1 MWHAADAGAPRSV
14 FARASIA
21 AAGSAYQQAV
31 ALVSGV
37 VVARV
42 IGAADYGVFNLAR
55 SLVDLTTIV
64 TRLGL
69 DIGLQRFFGEARSRE
84 DQALR
89 VAVLRR
95 LRLLASLLA
104 LVPVVAVAV
113 GGGDALEANV
123 YVHAGFSETLLVL
136 ALALPFFT
144 DIAVLGG
151 AYRGTLRLSPSVLAE
166 SVLLPTIRLAA
177 IVILFLVGWRL
188 WAVAVGTTLG
198 TALAAAFLAARARAD
213 FPSAAPVDRAWHTAL
228 KVVRYSSVLAAA
240 VLVTTLTATLDLL
253 VLGHFAPAEAVGQYS
268 LVKMLLVLAGVFGAA
283 FNQTLGSLVAA
294 HHSRGD
300 GDGALR
306 SIRSTVRWI
315 ALGTVP
321 PVVAL
326 SFWGAPL
333 IPLLGESFRTS
344 AAVVAWLATGQLI
357 AVVFGPA
364 GWALS
369 MTGRHV
375 LELGI
380 LVVGLCVATLAC
392 AIAVPA
398 YGPIG
403 AAIATCSSIALTNV
417 LRVLCVR
424 RTFGSLP
431 FGADVVAI
439 VAVGLAA
446 AVASY
451 GALALADLPPVAAAA
466 LGMACFAGVYA
477 AAAWTLLLRAAEKE
491 AVRHLLA
498 TAVRPFLLHARHRRI
513 S

>member
-1 MWHAADAGAPRSV
+1 MWHTADAGAPRNV

-21 AAGSAYQQAV
+21 AVGSVYQQGV
-31 ALVSGV
+31 ALVSGLV
-37 VVARV
+37 IARV
-42 IGAADYGVFNLAR
+42 IGAADYGVFTLAR

-69 DIGLQRFFGEARSRE
+69 DVGLQRFFGEARSRE

-89 VAVLRR
+89 VAVLKR
-95 LRLLASLLA
+95 LRLLTSLLA
-104 LVPVVAVAV
+104 LAPILAVAV
-113 GGGDALEANV
+113 GAGDALEANV

-136 ALALPFFT
+136 ALALPFLT

-151 AYRGTLRLSPSVLAE
+151 AYRGALRLSPSVLAE

-198 TALAAAFLAARARAD
+198 TACAAVFLAARARID
-213 FPSAAPVDRAWHTAL
+213 FRAAPVAAGTWLAAL
-228 KVVRYSSVLAAA
+228 RVARYSGVLSAA
-240 VLVTTLTATLDLL
+240 VLVTTTTATLDVLF
-253 VLGHFAPAEAVGQYS
+253 LGHFATAEALGQYS
-268 LVKMLLVLAGVFGAA
+268 LVKMLLVLTGVAAGA

-300 GDGALR
+300 SDGALR
-306 SIRSTVRWI
+306 SIRSTARWV
-315 ALGTVP
+315 ALATVP

-333 IPLLGESFRTS
+333 LPLLGDSFRTS
-344 AAVVAWLATGQLI
+344 AAIVAWLATGQLI
-357 AVVFGPA
+357 AAVFGSA

-380 LVVGLCVATLAC
+380 LVAGLCFATLAC
-392 AIAVPA
+392 ALAVPV

-403 AAIATCSSIALTNV
+403 AAIATCSSLALTNG

-424 RTFGSLP
+424 RHFGSLP
-431 FGADVVAI
+431 FGTDVVAI

-446 AVASY
+446 GVACQA
-451 GALALADLPPVAAAA
+451 ALTLVDLPPLAAAA
-466 LGMACFAGVYA
+466 LGMACFAPVYA
-477 AAAWTLLLRAAEKE
+477 AAAWTMLLRPAEKD
-491 AVRHLLA
+491 AARQLLA
-498 TAVRPFLLHARHRRI
+498 TVARPFQLQARPRP
-513 S
+513 